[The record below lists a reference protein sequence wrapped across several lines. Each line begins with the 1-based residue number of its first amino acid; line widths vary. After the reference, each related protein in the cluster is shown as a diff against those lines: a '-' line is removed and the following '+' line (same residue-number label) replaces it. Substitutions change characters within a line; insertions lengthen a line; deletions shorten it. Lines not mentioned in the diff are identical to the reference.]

1 MTKHSLK
8 EVPSEPRA
16 WKNVSYVAGKKMVGC
31 GDRAFWRE
39 GEHKQLHGGKKGVR
53 RGPDG

>member
-1 MTKHSLK
+1 MTKRSLK

-16 WKNVSYVAGKKMVGC
+16 WKNVSYVAGKKMEGC